1 MMITIFMFLT
11 TFIIW
16 QENFNEPTSAL
27 SQLYDYHVDILQQ
40 DGKITL
46 TANPQFEG
54 FASAWLYVD
63 KEISFCNDDALE
75 IRIRTNENVVRIRY
89 FLREKCHGY
98 YAAEEVIDTDSEWQ
112 DLIIPLKR
120 TKVVSGTEFP
130 TALTPGK
137 NPALYLFIEN
147 GEPGNFDV
155 QIDQISIVRRSTQ
168 MEER

>member
-1 MMITIFMFLT
+1 MITIFMFLS
-11 TFIIW
+11 TFILW
-16 QENFNEPTSAL
+16 QEDFTEPTSVL
-27 SQLYDYHVDILQQ
+27 SQLYDYHVDIKQQ
-40 DGKITL
+40 EGKVTL

-54 FASAWLYVD
+54 FASVWLYVD
-63 KEISFCNDDALE
+63 REISLCNDDALE

-98 YAAEEVIDTDSEWQ
+98 HAAEEIIDADSAWQ
-112 DLIIPLKR
+112 DVVIPLQR
-120 TKVVSGTEFP
+120 TQLLSGTEFP

-147 GEPGNFDV
+147 GEPGNFNV
-155 QIDQISIVRRSTQ
+155 QIDQISIVRRSMQ